1 MAKKTDV
8 PNRDFNVESES
19 LSVHDDYLACLRIL
33 ALYSRTH
40 EDSVVA
46 YSIWGGRKK
55 LGLKFQGKNVTI
67 GGVTGGDIPVGIT
80 REVKN
85 PYELKKFLENTMGFT
100 VENLNEGIFEK
111 ASEQLKRIESKRKL
125 QSIVKEAK
133 NGNFHVFENSN
144 LTASALT
151 CGSGLRKQESCKL

>member
-1 MAKKTDV
+1 MSEAYHKSVRLYWMAKKTDA
-8 PNRDFNVESES
+8 PNREFNVESQS

-40 EDSVVA
+40 QDTVVA
-46 YSIWGGRKK
+46 YAIWGGRKK
-55 LGLKFQGKNVTI
+55 LGLKFQGKNVII
-67 GGVTGGDIPVGIT
+67 GSVIGGDIPIGVT

-111 ASEQLKRIESKRKL
+111 ASEQLKRIESEKKITIDREGT
-125 QSIVKEAK
+125 KEWQIPRA
-133 NGNFHVFENSN
+133 
-144 LTASALT
+144 
-151 CGSGLRKQESCKL
+151 